1 MCAFLSATGKQK
13 KKIRRRR
20 RRSRRK
26 ERKRKKEVEEE
37 EEKKKAN
44 LSKFR
49 ASLAYITSCRPVS
62 SCQEKKNQITETVR
76 LTKEGIQKY

>member
-1 MCAFLSATGKQK
+1 MCLSLSNWEAKKK
-13 KKIRRRR
+13 KKIRR

-49 ASLAYITSCRPVS
+49 TSLAYITSCRPVS

-76 LTKEGIQKY
+76 LTKEGI